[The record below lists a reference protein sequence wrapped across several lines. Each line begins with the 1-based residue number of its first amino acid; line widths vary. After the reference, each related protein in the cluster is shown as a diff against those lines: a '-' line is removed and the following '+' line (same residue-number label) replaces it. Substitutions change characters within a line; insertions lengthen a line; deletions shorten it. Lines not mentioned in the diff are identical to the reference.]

1 MCRAVSTISFLP
13 FTLLKGLA
21 VPILW
26 MRELR
31 LQRAKETR
39 SGPPLYIME
48 GFWHQKVCPEQLSS
62 APAALMLPLLWCLP
76 SPTGPQFPS
85 PVKKKSPLFNF
96 SLSRLQLDNPMFGSQ
111 YNRWHHFQH
120 RMFSFKILPSKRPHC
135 VYFSNM
141 FRSQPPKAVII
152 AHSWLS
158 NSPPCLVAA
167 TWAQVALK

>member
-39 SGPPLYIME
+39 SGPPLYMME

-62 APAALMLPLLWCLP
+62 APAALMPPLLWCLP

-85 PVKKKSPLFNF
+85 PVKKKALCLISPFPCYNLIIPCLGLSITDDVISSTECSPLKCC
-96 SLSRLQLDNPMFGSQ
+96 LQTDLTAFT
-111 YNRWHHFQH
+111 
-120 RMFSFKILPSKRPHC
+120 L
-135 VYFSNM
+135 VTL

-152 AHSWLS
+152 VHS
-158 NSPPCLVAA
+158 
-167 TWAQVALK
+167 